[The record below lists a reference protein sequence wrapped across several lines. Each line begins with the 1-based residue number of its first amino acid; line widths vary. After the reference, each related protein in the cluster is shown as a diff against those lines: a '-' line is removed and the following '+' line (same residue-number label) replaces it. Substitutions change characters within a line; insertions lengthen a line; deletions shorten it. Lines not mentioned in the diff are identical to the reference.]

1 MSPVGF
7 LNLDIDTAMNI
18 YTMIGGGA
26 HQLLVVG
33 GEDGE
38 ARAGDE
44 VVVEASR
51 HLRHGQDREYLL
63 VERPCTLDSGHQA
76 RVSS

>member
-1 MSPVGF
+1 MI
-7 LNLDIDTAMNI
+7 IDAVYCDE
-18 YTMIGGGA
+18 YTIIGGGA

-44 VVVEASR
+44 VVVEAAG

-63 VERPCTLDSGHQA
+63 IDRPAHWTVQGPSLWL
-76 RVSS
+76 